1 MPLCAMIA
9 KAEVMDW
16 KPGAHA
22 STFGGNPVCI
32 AASLATIGVL
42 EQNAIANAARM
53 SEFIFRQTSGWRE
66 RHKSVGDIRGKGL
79 MIGIEFVRDQKT
91 KEKAPELRNRVM
103 DAAFHKGLLVLGAG
117 ENSLRLAPPLVID
130 EEQADFALR
139 TLDECI
145 SEAEKLL

>member
-1 MPLCAMIA
+1 
-9 KAEVMDW
+9 
-16 KPGAHA
+16 
-22 STFGGNPVCI
+22 
-32 AASLATIGVL
+32 
-42 EQNAIANAARM
+42 M

-91 KEKAPELRNRVM
+91 KEKAPDLRNRVM

-145 SEAEKLL
+145 SEAERLL